1 MTTRLRR
8 PSGASTGRVR
18 PTVEENHVDE
28 KLAAAADA
36 LHPPHELALLAV
48 HVLAVAD
55 VDCPGPTSL

>member
-1 MTTRLRR
+1 
-8 PSGASTGRVR
+8 
-18 PTVEENHVDE
+18 VEENHVDE